1 VDIGFDDKLP
11 TTRNKVG
18 HKINPKMV
26 STRRREEPLS
36 PNTKKARQKIVHMY
50 ADRMVEQ
57 QKDGRA
63 QGYGK
68 LRKMVGEARRV
79 YPWLTEAQVKC
90 RAKRSKSI
98 LNRRVLVDVTSP
110 DATTT
115 ITRQGGRPKGSTN
128 VAKKDLGTKKIQA
141 TDDIAKMNAGHE
153 TLRKRIASSNRDV
166 QPDSERGAHNVRSC

>member
-79 YPWLTEAQVKC
+79 YPWLTEAQVRC
-90 RAKRSKSI
+90 RVKR
-98 LNRRVLVDVTSP
+98 NRR
-110 DATTT
+110 
-115 ITRQGGRPKGSTN
+115 
-128 VAKKDLGTKKIQA
+128 
-141 TDDIAKMNAGHE
+141 
-153 TLRKRIASSNRDV
+153 
-166 QPDSERGAHNVRSC
+166 